1 MSAPPL
7 HAIAETILSA
17 LRPQG
22 AGFDPLSSGRVE
34 EEIRRA
40 LSGPPREA
48 QRASDAILTVLGLLD
63 ARGETAAVRALVALS
78 ERLGH
83 ERAARDQGT
92 AQRIVAF
99 QSFEGTERPRAL
111 PQAAPEAGSVPLFE
125 LCPPP
130 LRG

>member
-1 MSAPPL
+1 M
-7 HAIAETILSA
+7 
-17 LRPQG
+17 
-22 AGFDPLSSGRVE
+22 
-34 EEIRRA
+34 
-40 LSGPPREA
+40 
-48 QRASDAILTVLGLLD
+48 LGLLD

-83 ERAARDQGT
+83 DRAARDQGT

-99 QSFEGTERPRAL
+99 QSFEGTERPLAM